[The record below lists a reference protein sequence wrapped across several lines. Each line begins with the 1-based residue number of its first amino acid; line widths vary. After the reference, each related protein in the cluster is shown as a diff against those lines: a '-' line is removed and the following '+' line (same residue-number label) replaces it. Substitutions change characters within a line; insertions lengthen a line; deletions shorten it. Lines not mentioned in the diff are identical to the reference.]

1 MAAPISKVG
10 LAAVAA
16 GGAVAY
22 TLASAS
28 FYTISSGSKAVVL
41 ANDEGAKPTIVDE
54 GMHFKS
60 PFSSGLVITEYSLRP
75 ALHSL
80 NVATK
85 SVDDQDVKVQVEVL
99 CQLDDE
105 KLLGIY
111 NMRLTPEGIAGNV
124 IPRGITAATSEI
136 VSESTAAQLEDAGN
150 KTFRG
155 PAFVKKKVC
164 EHASQLLENF
174 GVKVVDCKVQS
185 IKCITSGGSNKPK
198 PL

>member
-28 FYTISSGSKAVVL
+28 FYTISSGSKVSQRGPRLNVLVFFLVSSHNNFLTFSPSLLLLQAVVL

-75 ALHSL
+75 ALHS
-80 NVATK
+80 
-85 SVDDQDVKVQVEVL
+85 
-99 CQLDDE
+99 
-105 KLLGIY
+105 
-111 NMRLTPEGIAGNV
+111 
-124 IPRGITAATSEI
+124 
-136 VSESTAAQLEDAGN
+136 VSTRCLYILPFHTLFFWACN
-150 KTFRG
+150 YRI
-155 PAFVKKKVC
+155 
-164 EHASQLLENF
+164 
-174 GVKVVDCKVQS
+174 QS
-185 IKCITSGGSNKPK
+185 
-198 PL
+198 